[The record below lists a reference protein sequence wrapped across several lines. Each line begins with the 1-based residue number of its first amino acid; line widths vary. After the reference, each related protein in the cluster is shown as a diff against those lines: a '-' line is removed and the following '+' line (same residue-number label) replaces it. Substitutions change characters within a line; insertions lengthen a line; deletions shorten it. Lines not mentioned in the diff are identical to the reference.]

1 MKKAHLN
8 HMKAFSP
15 PQFRNHQLDLTC
27 DKECG
32 LYGNT
37 IDATGNVEQEEMCL
51 ECPFVVCHDDPAVL
65 DAIVADLWSHTSLDT
80 LPDGA
85 LMLFWPLIQYLWEH
99 QFDVVILANK
109 AGRDYYLLHLVGL
122 VLPRA
127 VRIGDLSMRFG
138 LLPLPSERLPF
149 DAFVGPSLYV
159 ALHPSVTQHRIPTF
173 VLPCA
178 IDPDVFSVEHAL
190 STASKLGRR
199 GSASEFVPA
208 EFCGG
213 QFRNAHCSVKHDQSK
228 DCDPRAA
235 MLVFAFIGRLSPEK
249 GVGLFVA
256 AASTVSKAIPNAR
269 FLIVGGAGPN
279 EQNYEAG
286 VVDLLHRY
294 EVANKVLLPLEW
306 SLRSRDFTGRSM
318 LVSLFVVQTYITGFL
333 PPDAIAAVN
342 LCVDV
347 LVAPYIRP
355 AMETFAQVI
364 VEAMAMRVPVLSFG
378 VGGINV
384 SSGFC
389 AVVSSRLF
397 VLDRVMIT

>member
-1 MKKAHLN
+1 
-8 HMKAFSP
+8 
-15 PQFRNHQLDLTC
+15 
-27 DKECG
+27 
-32 LYGNT
+32 
-37 IDATGNVEQEEMCL
+37 
-51 ECPFVVCHDDPAVL
+51 
-65 DAIVADLWSHTSLDT
+65 
-80 LPDGA
+80 
-85 LMLFWPLIQYLWEH
+85 
-99 QFDVVILANK
+99 
-109 AGRDYYLLHLVGL
+109 
-122 VLPRA
+122 
-127 VRIGDLSMRFG
+127 
-138 LLPLPSERLPF
+138 
-149 DAFVGPSLYV
+149 
-159 ALHPSVTQHRIPTF
+159 
-173 VLPCA
+173 
-178 IDPDVFSVEHAL
+178 
-190 STASKLGRR
+190 
-199 GSASEFVPA
+199 
-208 EFCGG
+208 
-213 QFRNAHCSVKHDQSK
+213 
-228 DCDPRAA
+228 
-235 MLVFAFIGRLSPEK
+235 VFAFIGRLSPEK

-306 SLRSRDFTGRSM
+306 SLRNRDFTGRSM
-318 LVSLFVVQTYITGFL
+318 RISLFVVQTYITGFL